1 MIPLGI
7 LFFSNLCICGLFF
20 TPYPPLP
27 EESPPKE
34 VDSVEDNE
42 EIESNGH
49 YETDSIGWNKNIV
62 ILSPRRENPDN
73 TSEPNEE
80 NNFVNEE
87 NTPIFLNAVA
97 GLFFPICY
105 SEASSHSLSAN
116 LPHLLSWQSRFF
128 KVHIL
133 VINVLLL
140 IAVTTVFV
148 LVSSV
153 PSFNY
158 NYNVM
163 NFLWFRAASAFLG
176 LQGVTSFVMSLDT
189 EISEL
194 ANRVLQWFGS
204 RERRSNV
211 KEDLWKKTY
220 TCLFGSLLVSLPAI
234 LGLVFFHTSPP
245 PRPLLLV
252 AKSREGAKRE
262 LHVIGASVP
271 ASFQFV
277 PSGQVIEGE
286 ITNTCNASQ
295 PITTKILVLNLTEP
309 ACRRILN
316 NQEVLTTLL
325 NKQVSAVVVLDD
337 SESPAWRVSSP
348 HSELDLLARVWP
360 SCNLLLVR
368 RQDWAGMEK
377 QMSSGAKLT
386 ISKDSNFEIEDLNM
400 FQCSIES
407 PLLLEVINEDY
418 EGRNALLHRNGKVTQ
433 EVTVSVHCTS
443 YGVWH
448 LCNKWNIPESL
459 TWGVQCKHIRDVNVK
474 LFNSANSQ
482 AVPSLDIVLRNNETF
497 SICCHNR
504 YTFVKVFS
512 THEQLIQS
520 SVVKTLTNCTYS
532 DFIDES
538 CKGEY
543 GLLTRSRF
551 CKNGEFIIKEYT
563 RVLCANNATI
573 QNSCDPTYDC

>member
-7 LFFSNLCICGLFF
+7 LLFSNLCICGLFF
-20 TPYPPLP
+20 TPPLP
-27 EESPPKE
+27 EESPPKDE
-34 VDSVEDNE
+34 DSVEDNE
-42 EIESNGH
+42 EIESNGQ

-80 NNFVNEE
+80 NNLVNEE

-128 KVHIL
+128 KAHIL

-140 IAVTTVFV
+140 IAVSTVFV

-189 EISEL
+189 EISEF

-245 PRPLLLV
+245 LRPLLLV

-271 ASFQFV
+271 ASFQFA
-277 PSGQVIEGE
+277 PSSQVIEGE

-295 PITTKILVLNLTEP
+295 PITTKILLLNLTEP
-309 ACRRILN
+309 ACRKLLEK
-316 NQEVLTTLL
+316 QEALIMLL
-325 NKQVSAVVVLDD
+325 NKNDLAVVVLDN
-337 SESPAWRVSSP
+337 SESSAWRVSSP
-348 HSELDLLARVWP
+348 HSELDMLGKVWP
-360 SCNLLLVR
+360 GGNLLLVR
-368 RQDWAGMEK
+368 RLDWVGLEEHFVT
-377 QMSSGAKLT
+377 GEKLT
-386 ISKDSNFEIEDLNM
+386 ISKDNSFEMEDLNM
-400 FQCSIES
+400 FPCIIE
-407 PLLLEVINEDY
+407 PTLKLDVRKEE
-418 EGRNALLHRNGKVTQ
+418 EQKGGKAFLDSDGKITQ
-433 EVTVSVHCTS
+433 EVTVPVSCSS
-443 YGVWH
+443 YGA
-448 LCNKWNIPESL
+448 LSSCKKWNIPDSV
-459 TWGVQCKHIRDVNVK
+459 TWTAECKHIRNVK
-474 LFNSANSQ
+474 VELFDRERILSSI
-482 AVPSLDIVLRNNETF
+482 DIVLRNNETS
-497 SICCHNR
+497 SICCQDRH
-504 YTFVKVFS
+504 TFVKVFS
-512 THEQLIQS
+512 ANEHQFKS
-520 SVVKTLTNCTYS
+520 SLVKTMTHCS
-532 DFIDES
+532 FSESIDEPCQRES
-538 CKGEY
+538 

-551 CKNGEFIIKEYT
+551 CVSEKFIIKEYT
-563 RVLCANNATI
+563 KVLCVNNATI
-573 QNSCDPTYDC
+573 QNSCNAMYDC